1 MKFQCEAC
9 ERLIPLESY
18 RLESGGL
25 VVSCQRCGAEN
36 RARAAQP
43 LVASPSAGGESLVSA
58 RAPED
63 VAVAE
68 APGRASVTALRVL
81 RGPEVDLPPLDDDD
95 ALFEPPP
102 GHCPKCVS
110 TRREVD
116 TSCSQ
121 CGLVYANFL
130 EAEYVPSDTLA
141 TEWRKLAV
149 HWAQWE
155 AHDRLLTLAMG
166 RGELATVGRLYRVRL
181 ARAPDDAV
189 AQRAREEIV
198 RRATVVVPT
207 EVEGAGPSLLSR
219 RMRGV
224 AIAVLFLVVLL
235 MSAFIIQRVGVLLSG
250 DVP

>member
-43 LVASPSAGGESLVSA
+43 LAASPSVGGDPFASPRTAEEPVLEASGRVSA
-58 RAPED
+58 P
-63 VAVAE
+63 
-68 APGRASVTALRVL
+68 ALRVV
-81 RGPEVDLPPLDDDD
+81 RGAVATSPPLDDD
-95 ALFEPPP
+95 ALFAPPT

-110 TRREVD
+110 ARREVD

-121 CGLVYANFL
+121 CGLVYANFVESEHQPS
-130 EAEYVPSDTLA
+130 EALRD
-141 TEWRKLAV
+141 EWRRLAGE
-149 HWAQWE
+149 WGQWE

-166 RGELATVGRLYRVRL
+166 RGELATAGRLYRVRL

-198 RRATVVVPT
+198 RRATLVVPT

-219 RMRGV
+219 RMRGA

-235 MSAFIIQRVGVLLSG
+235 MTAFIIQRVGVLMSG